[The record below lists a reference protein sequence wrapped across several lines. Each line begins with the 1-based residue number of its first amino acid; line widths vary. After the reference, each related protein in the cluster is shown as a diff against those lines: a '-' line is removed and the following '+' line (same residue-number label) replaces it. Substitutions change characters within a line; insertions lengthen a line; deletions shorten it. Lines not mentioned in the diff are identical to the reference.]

1 MGKWG
6 IWGHKGGMG
15 FFWGGA
21 WGYGPGAQPGALE
34 PVALSVPAPD
44 AFSFN
49 FRQFKANFQ
58 PFRPGSAAGGG
69 VPALDGSSLLPFR
82 AEPPQHQFPF
92 TSLTPQRGLEA
103 HQGRSCPTNPPRDP
117 PQVQPPPPGAWL
129 RPLPNPK
136 RRVGGDPKASGPYRM
151 DEACSPSLSLWE
163 VLRAVTIL
171 VTDPKFT
178 LLATNVPCGWH
189 FVPVASS

>member
-1 MGKWG
+1 MAAASFPLGPSHPSTNSPSPPSPRSGVWKPT
-6 IWGHKGGMG
+6 KA
-15 FFWGGA
+15 GA
-21 WGYGPGAQPGALE
+21 
-34 PVALSVPAPD
+34 AP
-44 AFSFN
+44 
-49 FRQFKANFQ
+49 Q
-58 PFRPGSAAGGG
+58 
-69 VPALDGSSLLPFR
+69 
-82 AEPPQHQFPF
+82 
-92 TSLTPQRGLEA
+92 T
-103 HQGRSCPTNPPRDP
+103 PPRDP
-117 PQVQPPPPGAWL
+117 PQVQPLPPEAWL

-151 DEACSPSLSLWE
+151 DEACSPNLSPWE